1 MLNRH
6 LIAISISPC
15 LIAGSVLAQATGA
28 TSKPA
33 RTPVFEVSKPSLISS
48 IVLAQAD
55 VDSSDEVSE
64 ALSDYQYYL
73 SRAIPVLKQHGV
85 EIYVSNDST
94 VRWRDSLGLHSMSAV
109 DSGGVL
115 YLFVSP
121 NGQKRT
127 LRQGVEVDE
136 ALLDAA
142 RNQFGLSIPVSEEKH
157 DDP

>member
-6 LIAISISPC
+6 LIAVVISPC
-15 LIAGSVLAQATGA
+15 LIAGSVLAQTTGA
-28 TSKPA
+28 TSKRA
-33 RTPVFEVSKPSLISS
+33 GSPVFEVSKPSLISS
-48 IVLAQAD
+48 IVLTQAD
-55 VDSSDEVSE
+55 ADSNDEVSE

-73 SRAIPVLKQHGV
+73 SRAIPVLKQHGIQ
-85 EIYVSNDST
+85 IYVSNDST

-121 NGQKRT
+121 NGQKRI

-142 RNQFGLSIPVSEEKH
+142 RNEFGLSIPVSEGTH
-157 DDP
+157 NDP